1 MIYLEVL
8 FPKFWKRGVW
18 QFSKPFAPHC
28 PRFSIVS
35 ELSSGSDAI
44 SWARFVLLT
53 LLESLVGLEEQI
65 NSIHITKFKRGYV
78 LGFLSSINNNKRFIY
93 HKQLKSEAIWLE
105 ILGRYNFRDFL
116 VILKERMQWLGQS
129 NQFLLLTLLDRYYFY
144 TCAISTYM
152 FIYRYQSVYLFI
164 YLFVDIYLLLM
175 INILMLVRG
184 SSLVL
189 ESWLISITI
198 ISHYTHMEIQLK
210 LTVREPWPCF

>member
-1 MIYLEVL
+1 
-8 FPKFWKRGVW
+8 
-18 QFSKPFAPHC
+18 
-28 PRFSIVS
+28 
-35 ELSSGSDAI
+35 
-44 SWARFVLLT
+44 
-53 LLESLVGLEEQI
+53 
-65 NSIHITKFKRGYV
+65 
-78 LGFLSSINNNKRFIY
+78 
-93 HKQLKSEAIWLE
+93 
-105 ILGRYNFRDFL
+105 
-116 VILKERMQWLGQS
+116 MQWLGQS

-144 TCAISTYM
+144 TCEISTYM

-189 ESWLISITI
+189 ESLLISITI